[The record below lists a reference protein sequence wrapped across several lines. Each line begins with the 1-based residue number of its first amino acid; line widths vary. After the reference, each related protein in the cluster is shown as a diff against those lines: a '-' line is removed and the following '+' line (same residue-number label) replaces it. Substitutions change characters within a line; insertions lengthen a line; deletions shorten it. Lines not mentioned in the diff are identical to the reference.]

1 MLSIERQTKIMQ
13 LLKQNTSVRVAELKE
28 IFGVSEMTVRRDLEK
43 LEQHGFV
50 VRTHGGASINSN
62 SSFDITF
69 NKRNERYIA
78 EKEAIG
84 QAAAAMVE
92 DGDSIILDAGTTTTT
107 MARYL
112 VNKKSLIVLTN
123 SLTVAQ
129 ELIHRQGITVIL
141 TGGQLRDDTLSLV
154 GSLAEDNLR
163 RFNVDKAFLGT
174 SGLSVDQGLTND
186 NMYEA
191 EVKRAMI
198 NIAQKPIVLADNSK
212 FGRIAFNKF
221 SSLTALKMLI
231 TDQGAPKEM
240 VQQIKELGIEVLLAD

>member
-13 LLKQNTSVRVAELKE
+13 LLKQNASVRVAELKE
-28 IFGVSEMTVRRDLEK
+28 MFGVSEMTVRRDLEK

-62 SSFDITF
+62 SSFDVTF

-84 QAAAAMVE
+84 QAAAAMVD
-92 DGDSIILDAGTTTTT
+92 DGDSIVMDAGTTTTA

-129 ELIHRQGITVIL
+129 ELAHRQGITVIL
-141 TGGQLRDDTLSLV
+141 IGGHLRDDTLSLV

-174 SGLSVDQGLTND
+174 SGLSIDLGLTND

-198 NIAQKPIVLADNSK
+198 KIARKPIVLADNSK
-212 FGRIAFNKF
+212 FGRVAFNKF
-221 SSLTALKMLI
+221 SSLTDLKMII
-231 TDQGAPKEM
+231 TDQGAPDEM
-240 VQQIKELGIEVLLAD
+240 VQQIKEFGIEVLVAN